1 MSVYTRIE
9 RNELEEFLHHY
20 PLGTLVSFE
29 GIRAGIENTNYFV
42 TTTYTSPGVLPA
54 SPCMEGHGVLG
65 IGNTSACAPQE
76 AQFVLTVFEQLKY
89 DELPY
94 FINLMAF
101 FAERG
106 IPSAHPLADHQQH
119 YLRVLHGK
127 PAALVQR
134 LSGAGM
140 EHPNPAQC
148 RALGNALGC
157 MHMVGQAYPLHRA
170 NARGLQ
176 WCQNTMNTLLPRLT
190 AHDAALLQDE
200 VRFQMAFHATPAINT
215 LPRGVIHADLFRDN
229 ALFVGDTLTGIID
242 FYYACNDVLLYDV
255 AVTVNDWCSQP
266 DGALDTTLTLAL
278 LQAYQQ
284 QRPFSPAE
292 YDAWPVMLRAA
303 ALRFWLSRLHDLHF
317 PRAGEITHIKD
328 PEVFKRMLI
337 HRKDHAALGY
347 IPSPTISKPA

>member
-9 RNELEEFLHHY
+9 RNDLEEFLHHY

-42 TTTYTSPGVLPA
+42 TTAAAPGA
-54 SPCMEGHGVLG
+54 
-65 IGNTSACAPQE
+65 AAP
-76 AQFVLTVFEQLKY
+76 AQFVLTLFEQLKY

-94 FINLMAF
+94 FLDLMAF

-134 LSGAGM
+134 LNGTST
-140 EHPNPAQC
+140 EYPTPPQC
-148 RALGNALGC
+148 RALGDALGRL
-157 MHMVGQAYPLHRA
+157 HVAGQKYPSHRT
-170 NARGLQ
+170 NTRGLQ
-176 WCQNTMNTLLPRLT
+176 WWQTTMNTVLPHLTDEDATLLRE
-190 AHDAALLQDE
+190 E
-200 VRFQMAFHATPAINT
+200 VRFQTAFHTTPAAKA

-229 ALFVGDTLTGIID
+229 ALFMGDTLTGIID
-242 FYYACNDVLLYDV
+242 FYYACDDVLLYDV

-266 DGALDTTLTLAL
+266 DGSLNNALAATL

-284 QRPFSPAE
+284 QRPFNTAE
-292 YDAWPVMLRAA
+292 HDAWPVILRAA

-317 PRAGEITHIKD
+317 PRPGEITHIKD
-328 PEVFKRMLI
+328 PEVFKHILVQ
-337 HRKDHAALGY
+337 RKNIVTL
-347 IPSPTISKPA
+347 

>member
-9 RNELEEFLHHY
+9 RNDLEEFLHHY

-42 TTTYTSPGVLPA
+42 TTT
-54 SPCMEGHGVLG
+54 LG
-65 IGNTSACAPQE
+65 
-76 AQFVLTVFEQLKY
+76 QFVLTLFEQLKY

-94 FINLMAF
+94 FIDLMAF
-101 FAERG
+101 LSEND

-134 LSGAGM
+134 LNGAST
-140 EHPNPAQC
+140 EHPTIAQC
-148 RALGNALGC
+148 RALGDALGR
-157 MHMVGQAYPLHRA
+157 MHRVGQAYPSRRA
-170 NARGLQ
+170 NPRGLP
-176 WCQNTMNTLLPRLT
+176 WWRDTMNKVLPHLT
-190 AHDAALLQDE
+190 VEDAMLLQEE
-200 VRFQMAFHATPAINT
+200 VHFQTAFHARPDSHT

-229 ALFVGDTLTGIID
+229 ALFVGESLTGIID

-255 AVTVNDWCSQP
+255 AVTVNDWCSLP
-266 DGALDTTLTLAL
+266 DGRLNDTLTSVL

-284 QRPFSPAE
+284 QHTFSSAE
-292 YDAWPVMLRAA
+292 HTAWPVMLRGA

-317 PRAGEITHIKD
+317 PRAGEITHTKD
-328 PEVFKRMLI
+328 PEVFKRILI
-337 HRKDHAALGY
+337 QRKLPLTGS
-347 IPSPTISKPA
+347 IN

>member
-29 GIRAGIENTNYFV
+29 GIRVGIENTNYFV
-42 TTTYTSPGVLPA
+42 TTTTAPGTP
-54 SPCMEGHGVLG
+54 P
-65 IGNTSACAPQE
+65 
-76 AQFVLTVFEQLKY
+76 AQFVLTLFEQLKY

-94 FINLMAF
+94 FIDLMAF
-101 FAERG
+101 LAEHG

-134 LSGAGM
+134 LSGAGT
-140 EHPNPAQC
+140 EHPTPAQC
-148 RALGNALGC
+148 RALGDALGR
-157 MHMVGQAYPLHRA
+157 MHVVGQAYPSHRA
-170 NARGLQ
+170 NTRGLA
-176 WCQNTMNTLLPRLT
+176 WYQNTMNTVLPHLT
-190 AHDAALLQDE
+190 APDAALLQEE
-200 VRFQMAFHATPAINT
+200 VRFQTAFHSAPATHT

-229 ALFVGDTLTGIID
+229 ALFVGDALTGIID
-242 FYYACNDVLLYDV
+242 FYYACNDMLLYDV

-266 DGALDTTLTLAL
+266 DGALNDILTPTL

-284 QRPFSPAE
+284 QRPFNTAE
-292 YDAWPVMLRAA
+292 HDAWPVMLRAA

-317 PRAGEITHIKD
+317 PRAGEITHTKD
-328 PEVFKRMLI
+328 PEVFKRILVQRKAHPTLDLCNIPAESDRKLI
-337 HRKDHAALGY
+337 N
-347 IPSPTISKPA
+347 

>member
-9 RNELEEFLHHY
+9 RNDLEEFLHHY
-20 PLGTLVSFE
+20 PLGTLINFE

-42 TTTYTSPGVLPA
+42 TTTTAG
-54 SPCMEGHGVLG
+54 
-65 IGNTSACAPQE
+65 APP
-76 AQFVLTVFEQLKY
+76 AQFMLTLFEQLKY

-94 FINLMAF
+94 FLDLMAF

-119 YLRVLHGK
+119 YLRILHGK

-134 LSGAGM
+134 LNGGST
-140 EHPNPAQC
+140 EYPTPAQC
-148 RALGNALGC
+148 HALGNALGR
-157 MHMVGQAYPLHRA
+157 MHVVGQAYPAQRA
-170 NARGLQ
+170 NTRGLAWYQ
-176 WCQNTMNTLLPRLT
+176 KTMSNVLPRLT
-190 AHDAALLQDE
+190 TSDAALLQEE
-200 VRFQMAFHATPAINT
+200 VRFQTAFHATPAANA

-266 DGALDTTLTLAL
+266 DGTLNDALTPTL

-284 QRPFSPAE
+284 QRPLGTAE
-292 YDAWPVMLRAA
+292 QDAWPVMLRAA

-317 PRAGEITHIKD
+317 PRTGEITHTKD
-328 PEVFKRMLI
+328 PEVFKHILVQRK
-337 HRKDHAALGY
+337 HRTTL
-347 IPSPTISKPA
+347 